1 MFFSKY
7 NKIIRKIFTFAIA
20 ISVPLF
26 FACGAGDGDDSD
38 RYETS
43 RASALSSS
51 EFNSFRSN
59 HSAYFEDD
67 NYTNMIQK
75 VISGSTLPSNGTTYY
90 ISPTGD
96 DDKNDGTQ
104 QKPFKTFS
112 KALEEMFAGDTLI
125 VMDGT
130 YMAST
135 EDARDEDSDNA
146 VELSKSGNASAF
158 ITIKAQHRG
167 EAVISGF
174 TNAQKS
180 DYALMYING
189 SYIMID
195 GLVFSN
201 LEVKNGGKGIELENG
216 AHHVTVANCE
226 FTKIKTA
233 SHVTKESKYN
243 EDLQYTANAIIA
255 YADSNSKPITNILIY
270 NNSCYD
276 METGWGECISLTEN
290 CQYISIIE
298 NYIDSTEN
306 IGIDVGGNY
315 VTDLA
320 ADKRFT
326 RYAYIAHNTVINEST
341 ADTYG
346 DTCYGIY
353 SDGGQHIQI
362 IGNKVAN
369 CMGGIEAGAEEVNEG
384 YPTADIT
391 ISGNEIIDCKE
402 KYFSCG
408 GWKTD
413 LGWVKNVVFTGN
425 TCTANTKGDC
435 MVNLSKCDNVEI
447 KENTFRKSGNFEI
460 DTFNLEFEG
469 WGIEPTVNN
478 KKYKGTSTSLKAISD
493 SIERDNTWIGF

>member
-1 MFFSKY
+1 MFFSKN
-7 NKIIRKIFTFAIA
+7 NKAIRKIFTFAIA
-20 ISVPLF
+20 MSVPLF

-75 VISGSTLPSNGTTYY
+75 VISGSALPSNGNTYY

-96 DDKNDGTQ
+96 DDNNNGTQ

-135 EDARDEDSDNA
+135 EDAKDKDSDNA

-167 EAVISGF
+167 KAVISGF
-174 TNAQKS
+174 TNAKKS
-180 DYALMYING
+180 DYALMYISG

-201 LEVKNGGKGIELENG
+201 LEVKNGGKGIELANG
-216 AHHVTVANCE
+216 ANHITIANCK
-226 FTKIKTA
+226 FTNIKTA

-243 EDLQYTANAIIA
+243 EDLQYTANAIIG
-255 YADSNSKPITNILIY
+255 YGTKGSKPISSILIY
-270 NNSCYD
+270 KNTCTN
-276 METGWGECISLTEN
+276 MATGWSECISLTEN

-306 IGIDVGGNY
+306 IGIDIGGNY
-315 VTDLA
+315 GNCDDLS
-320 ADKRFT
+320 KGFT

-346 DTCYGIY
+346 DDCYGIY
-353 SDGGQHIQI
+353 ADGGQHIQI
-362 IGNKVAN
+362 LNNKVAK
-369 CMGGIEAGAEEVNEG
+369 CMGGIEAGAEEKLGNT
-384 YPTADIT
+384 YPANDIT
-391 ISGNEIIDCKE
+391 ISGNEIVDCQKV
-402 KYFSCG
+402 FFACG
-408 GWKTD
+408 GWEKD
-413 LGWVKNVVFTGN
+413 RGLVKNVHFTGN
-425 TCTANTKGDC
+425 TCTANHDAGS
-435 MVNLSKCDNVEI
+435 MVNLAKCDNVEI
-447 KENTFRKSGNFEI
+447 KRNTFKSVGNFGITKVYREYSGW
-460 DTFNLEFEG
+460 NLT
-469 WGIEPTVNN
+469 PAPNVNDVEN
-478 KKYKGTSTSLKAISD
+478 
-493 SIERDNTWIGF
+493 ENTWIGF